1 MRGVRQVAL
10 GMAFSFFVLSLG
22 LVYWQV
28 VQADTLLENPANRR
42 LILMESRVTRGG
54 IFDRNGEI
62 LAQTQISEGKKVRV
76 YPKGE
81 MFEPVLGYSSVKLG
95 ASGLEG
101 SLADWLLGI
110 KRATPTQAVQQLFA
124 LPRQGDDVVLTLD
137 SRLQSIAYN
146 ALKGKMGSV
155 VALDPQTGEVL
166 AMVSQPSFN
175 PTNLDQKWNEI
186 ISQEEKKPLGEKQR
200 PLEHRY
206 FSLYPPGST
215 MKVVTSAALLRSGL
229 NTTDLYQCQGST
241 IINGQVIR
249 EQNDRAHG
257 WVNYNMALAE
267 SCNTYFATFG
277 VQAGD
282 QVFLSA
288 VKGFGFGQTIP
299 FELKVP
305 RSSITKE
312 TMNPTSLNTNLLAAS
327 TFGQGEVLVTPFHMA
342 LMTAGIA
349 NDGVIMTPHLIERV
363 LDSSQNVL
371 FQQKPQPWLTA
382 LSKEEADKI
391 TSGMVTAVT
400 DGTAAPGALPG
411 VQVAG
416 KTGSAEPGG
425 NVLTH
430 AWYIA
435 FAPADN
441 PQIAVAVIV
450 ENGGTGGGA
459 AAPIARQII
468 QEALNQKAGDKS
480 E

>member
-10 GMAFSFFVLSLG
+10 GMAFSFFILSLG

-28 VQADTLLENPANRR
+28 VRADTLLQNPANRR

-62 LAQTQISEGKKVRV
+62 IAQTQILNGKKVRV

-81 MFEPVLGYSSVKLG
+81 MFEPALGYSSVKLG
-95 ASGLEG
+95 ASGLEAN
-101 SLADWLLGI
+101 LADWLLGI
-110 KRATPTQAVQQLFA
+110 KNATPTQAVQQLFA

-137 SRLQSIAYN
+137 SRLQSIAYD
-146 ALKGKMGSV
+146 ALKGKMGAA
-155 VALDPQTGEVL
+155 VALDPRTGEVL

-175 PTNLDQKWNEI
+175 PTNLDQHWNEI
-186 ISQEEKKPLGEKQR
+186 ISQEEKRPLAEKQR

-206 FSLYPPGST
+206 FSLFPPGST
-215 MKVVTSAALLRSGL
+215 MKVVTSAALFRSGI

-249 EQNDRAHG
+249 EQNDKAHG

-282 QVFLSA
+282 QTFLSV
-288 VKGFGFGQTIP
+288 VKGFGFGQKIP
-299 FELKVP
+299 FELSLP
-305 RSSITKE
+305 RSSITQEAK
-312 TMNPTSLNTNLLAAS
+312 NPSSLNTNLLAAS
-327 TFGQGEVLVTPFHMA
+327 TFGQGEVLVSPFHMA

-349 NDGVIMTPHLIERV
+349 NHGVIMTPHLVERV
-363 LDSSQNVL
+363 LDPSQDIL

-391 TSGMVTAVT
+391 TSAMVTAVT
-400 DGTAAPGALPG
+400 EGTAAPGALPN

-425 NVLTH
+425 NVPTH

-435 FAPADN
+435 FAPAEE

-450 ENGGTGGGA
+450 ENGGTGGGN

-468 QEALNQKAGDKS
+468 QEALNQKVGDKK
-480 E
+480 

>member
-10 GMAFSFFVLSLG
+10 GMAFSFFILSLG

-28 VQADTLLENPANRR
+28 VRADTLLQNPANRR

-62 LAQTQISEGKKVRV
+62 IAQTQILNGKKVRV

-81 MFEPVLGYSSVKLG
+81 MFEPALGYSSLKLG
-95 ASGLEG
+95 ASGLEAN
-101 SLADWLLGI
+101 LADWLLGI
-110 KRATPTQAVQQLFA
+110 KNATPTQAVQQLFA

-137 SRLQSIAYN
+137 SRLQSIAYD
-146 ALKGKMGSV
+146 ALKGKMGAA
-155 VALDPQTGEVL
+155 VALDPRTGEVL

-175 PTNLDQKWNEI
+175 PTNLDQHWNEI
-186 ISQEEKKPLGEKQR
+186 ISQEEKRPLGEKQR

-206 FSLYPPGST
+206 FSLFPPGST
-215 MKVVTSAALLRSGL
+215 MKVVTSAALFRSGI

-241 IINGQVIR
+241 LINGQVIR
-249 EQNDRAHG
+249 EQNDKAHG

-277 VQAGD
+277 VHAGD
-282 QVFLSA
+282 QTFLSV
-288 VKGFGFGQTIP
+288 VKGFGFGQKIP
-299 FELKVP
+299 FELSLP
-305 RSSITKE
+305 RSSITQEAK
-312 TMNPTSLNTNLLAAS
+312 NPSSLNTNLLAAS
-327 TFGQGEVLVTPFHMA
+327 TFGQGEVLVSPFHMA

-349 NDGVIMTPHLIERV
+349 NHGVIMTPHLVERV
-363 LDSSQNVL
+363 LDPSQDIL

-391 TSGMVTAVT
+391 TSAMVTAVT
-400 DGTAAPGALPG
+400 EGTAAPGALPK

-435 FAPADN
+435 FAPAEE

-450 ENGGTGGGA
+450 ENGGTGGGN

-468 QEALNQKAGDKS
+468 QEALNQKVGDKK
-480 E
+480 